1 MDTMFRNNIL
11 KNTLL
16 YGLIALLPLLFSN
29 NLLAHR
35 WMAPKEAAQ
44 KQNPIP
50 LNQVTG
56 SSGKEI
62 YTQNCAYCHG
72 NNARGFSSEG
82 TGLRKDT
89 PNLIQAL
96 KNHTDG
102 DLHWKIQN
110 GKDAMPSFQEDLS
123 ENDIW
128 NVINY
133 IKSLKK

>member
-1 MDTMFRNNIL
+1 MFINNIL

-16 YGLIALLPLLFSN
+16 YGLIPLIPLICSN
-29 NLLAHR
+29 NLQAHR
-35 WMAPKEAAQ
+35 WPVPKEATQ
-44 KQNPIP
+44 KQNPIS
-50 LNQVTG
+50 LNQV
-56 SSGKEI
+56 SVSNGKEI

-72 NNARGFSSEG
+72 DNARGLSSDV
-82 TGLRKDT
+82 TGFPNDT

-128 NVINY
+128 DVINY
-133 IKSLKK
+133 IKSLIKSK